1 MTKDDEVVLQLQLN
15 WVTNLT
21 SFIDQYNGIV
31 AL

>member
-21 SFIDQYNGIV
+21 SFINQYSIMV
-31 AL
+31 L

>member
-21 SFIDQYNGIV
+21 SFIDQYNIMV
-31 AL
+31 L

>member
-21 SFIDQYNGIV
+21 SFINQYDIMV
-31 AL
+31 L

>member
-21 SFIDQYNGIV
+21 SFINQYNIMV
-31 AL
+31 L